1 MPAGGLIWVLLAGLN
16 SCIGNLL
23 LKASQ
28 TNAPAGAG
36 FVQRLFSLSFIGGL
50 AFYGVNVV
58 LFAKALETLP
68 VSVGYPVLAGSGF
81 AALTLAAA
89 LLFGEAISI
98 TKLAGLGCVL
108 LGIVLLA
115 RTG

>member
-1 MPAGGLIWVLLAGLN
+1 MIWVLLAGLN
-16 SCIGNLL
+16 SCVGNLL
-23 LKASQ
+23 VKASQ
-28 TNAPAGAG
+28 ANAAAGAG
-36 FVQRLFSLSFIGGL
+36 FIERLFSLAFIGGL
-50 AFYGVNVV
+50 AFYGINVV

-68 VSVGYPVLAGSGF
+68 VSVGYPMLAGSGF

-89 LLFGEAISI
+89 VLFGEAITL

-115 RTG
+115 RAG